1 MDFLRRQNKINAGD
15 QVPDA
20 ISAKGKNVIVI
31 GGGDTGSDCVGTSNR
46 HGAKSV
52 RQIEIFDEPPKTRP
66 SSTPWPTYPRIL
78 RTSSSHEEGCI
89 REWAVSTK
97 EFKGNANGEV
107 ATLHG
112 CKAKFEG
119 GKFVDIPGSEF
130 VWEADLV
137 LLAMGFVN
145 PVQDG
150 LIAQL
155 TKMGM
160 ALDERKNVKAT
171 FGLED
176 GTFATTLPNVYACG
190 DVRRGQSLIVWAI
203 SEGRKCA
210 AQVHRNLLAKLKT
223 V

>member
-1 MDFLRRQNKINAGD
+1 
-15 QVPDA
+15 
-20 ISAKGKNVIVI
+20 VI

-46 HGAKSV
+46 HGAASI

-89 REWAVSTK
+89 REWAVATK
-97 EFKGNANGEV
+97 GFKGNEKGEV
-107 ATLHG
+107 VSMHG
-112 CKAKFEG
+112 SKAKFEG
-119 GKFVDIPGSEF
+119 GKFVDVPGSEF
-130 VWEADLV
+130 EWKADLV

-150 LIAQL
+150 LLAQL
-155 TKMGM
+155 GKLGLE
-160 ALDERKNVKAT
+160 LDERKNVKAS
-171 FGLED
+171 FGLEP
-176 GTFATTLPNVYACG
+176 GTFATTVPGVFACG

-210 AQVHRNLLAKLKT
+210 AQVHQHLLAKRPA
-223 V
+223 